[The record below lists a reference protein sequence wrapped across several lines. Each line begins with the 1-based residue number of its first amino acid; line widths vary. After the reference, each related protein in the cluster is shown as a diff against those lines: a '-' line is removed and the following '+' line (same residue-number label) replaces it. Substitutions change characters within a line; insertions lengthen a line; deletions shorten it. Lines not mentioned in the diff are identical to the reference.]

1 MRRGQY
7 KNVRIW
13 CKIALGMGARK
24 DLYITRMDNEPMSE
38 NEIIDLFHDST
49 EEMFNWR
56 DEYVK
61 PEELIRKENYEF

>member
-1 MRRGQY
+1 M
-7 KNVRIW
+7 
-13 CKIALGMGARK
+13 RK
-24 DLYITRMDNEPMSE
+24 DLYMTRMDNEPMSE
-38 NEIIDLFHDST
+38 NEIIDLFYDST